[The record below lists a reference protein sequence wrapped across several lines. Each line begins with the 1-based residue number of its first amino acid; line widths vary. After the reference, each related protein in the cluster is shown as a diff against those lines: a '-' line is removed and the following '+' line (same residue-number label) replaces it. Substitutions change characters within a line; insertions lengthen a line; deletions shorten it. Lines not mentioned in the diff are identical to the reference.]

1 MTKRKLL
8 LFGGKAFS
16 DTIEELA
23 SICGYQV
30 VARID
35 DYEPSPPLIVTLDVA
50 SQTYDSASHTIAL
63 AIGYKDLSARLVAYR
78 KLKQFGYTAATLIH
92 PTAYVSPTAS
102 IGSGSLIMAQ
112 ALVDCRSVVGEV
124 CVLWPKACI
133 NHDTSVDCNTFI
145 SPNATLCGNVHVGE
159 SSFIGASSVVVDGAT
174 LPPKAFLKMGS
185 IYTVRGK
192 I

>member
-1 MTKRKLL
+1 MTKPKLL
-8 LFGGKAFS
+8 LFGGKTFA

-23 SICGYQV
+23 SICGYEV
-30 VARID
+30 VVRID
-35 DYEPSPPLIVTLDVA
+35 DYDPRPPLIVTLDAA
-50 SQTYDSASHTIAL
+50 SQTYDSTRHTIAL
-63 AIGYKDLSARLVAYR
+63 AIGYKDLSARLIAYHR
-78 KLKQFGYTAATLIH
+78 LKQLGYTAATLIH

-112 ALVDCRSVVGEV
+112 VCVDCRSVVGEA

-133 NHDTSVDCNTFI
+133 NHDTSVGCNTFI

-159 SSFIGASSVVVDGAT
+159 SSFIGASSVVVDGAS

-185 IYTVRGK
+185 VYTVRGEM
-192 I
+192 